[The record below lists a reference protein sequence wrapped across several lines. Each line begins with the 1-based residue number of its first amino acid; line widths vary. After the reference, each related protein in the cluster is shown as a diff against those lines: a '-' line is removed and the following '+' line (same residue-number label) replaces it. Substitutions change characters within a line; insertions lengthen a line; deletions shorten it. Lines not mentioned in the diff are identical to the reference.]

1 MSYQSKIIE
10 QVNYLLDENF
20 EAEVGFQM
28 AAQNLSNQ
36 QLQQYF
42 EYSAEQRKQ
51 FCEDLRSEIIRLG
64 GMLQTPTHDFALHGN
79 WKKFSKAVSTNDEE
93 LILKECIKAE
103 ERIRDRYKEVLSKN
117 LPLTTKY
124 VMENHLTNI
133 KNRVVDVSALAS
145 EVEIK

>member
-10 QVNYLLDENF
+10 QVNQLLEEDF
-20 EAEVGFQM
+20 EAEVVFQM
-28 AAQNLSNQ
+28 AAENLSNKR
-36 QLQQYF
+36 LKQYF
-42 EYSAEQRKQ
+42 KYSAEQRKQ

-79 WKKFSKAVSTNDEE
+79 WRNFSKAVSTNDEE
-93 LILKECIKAE
+93 LILKECIRAE
-103 ERIRDRYKEVLSKN
+103 ERIRDRYKEVLSNK

-133 KNRVVDVSALAS
+133 KNRVIDVSALAS
-145 EVEIK
+145 EMELR